1 MHPPTDLDC
10 KWATFDLK
18 GNMPQLDLI
27 SMSFCHFFIF
37 AISLSVLRSIMA
49 SGYSPFGIFNFSDFQ
64 DSQDKYRIQQHQ
76 RQEILIRT
84 LLLYRVFETWNAIRI
99 PRQFSINRVLMFKN
113 GKYFIQRCKAQL
125 TVFIVFMNV

>member
-64 DSQDKYRIQQHQ
+64 DSQDKYRIQ
-76 RQEILIRT
+76 
-84 LLLYRVFETWNAIRI
+84 
-99 PRQFSINRVLMFKN
+99 
-113 GKYFIQRCKAQL
+113 
-125 TVFIVFMNV
+125 